1 MFLSLDL
8 YNEHKIAIKK
18 IFKCKLMKEKGAPLP
33 GRKQTEGRV
42 CGVCVNLLTPG
53 IGTWSQ
59 IFN

>member
-33 GRKQTEGRV
+33 GRKLDRRQGLWCV
-42 CGVCVNLLTPG
+42 C
-53 IGTWSQ
+53 
-59 IFN
+59 